1 MLSRAITLNTLR
13 YILMLPLIAV
23 LWVGISSYSQ
33 PIKAVPECAL
43 ENHHGLGN
51 CPIQALRSYPHL
63 YGVSITKLQKISTGL
78 GIKGP

>member
-23 LWVGISSYSQ
+23 LYVGINSYSHSQ

-51 CPIQALRSYPHL
+51 CPVQVLRSYSHL
-63 YGVSITKLQKISTGL
+63 YGVSITELQKISTGR
-78 GIKGP
+78 GIK

>member
-43 ENHHGLGN
+43 ENHHGLGV
-51 CPIQALRSYPHL
+51 CLTYPAE
-63 YGVSITKLQKISTGL
+63 TR
-78 GIKGP
+78 